1 MFSRIGRQ
9 IVIITMTSYR
19 VVMYETGVNAV
30 RCNKKHTPSRV
41 PISAAH
47 CTEYRNS
54 SQKTNKPSG
63 IFEYFQTLNNL
74 TLAPLNPDE
83 KIKTETGKPMKR
95 IMLFLLTNIAIM
107 VVLSITLRL
116 LGVDSI
122 LAENGSDLNIQALVI
137 LSGVI
142 GFGGSFI
149 SLLISKWMAKRMTG
163 AVVITNPVSNV
174 EKWLISTVEKQ
185 AKIVGI
191 KMPEVAIF
199 PSSAMNAFA
208 TGASKNKALMAVSQ
222 GLLDSMSQGEIEAV
236 VGHEMSHIANGD
248 MVTLALIQ
256 GVVNTFV
263 VFLSR
268 VIGHVV
274 DRVILKNNQGHGI
287 GYFVSVIV
295 AQIVLSILASTIVM
309 YFSRKREF
317 IADTGGADLAG
328 HQNMINALKRL
339 GQVEPEA
346 LPEQMAAFG
355 INDKGGV
362 MALFSSHPPIEDRIV
377 ALEQRALRG

>member
-1 MFSRIGRQ
+1 
-9 IVIITMTSYR
+9 
-19 VVMYETGVNAV
+19 
-30 RCNKKHTPSRV
+30 
-41 PISAAH
+41 
-47 CTEYRNS
+47 
-54 SQKTNKPSG
+54 
-63 IFEYFQTLNNL
+63 
-74 TLAPLNPDE
+74 
-83 KIKTETGKPMKR
+83 MKR
-95 IMLFLLTNIAIM
+95 IMLFIMTNIAIM

-149 SLLISKWMAKRMTG
+149 SLLMSKWMAKRMTG
-163 AVVITNPVSNV
+163 AVVIADPSSNI
-174 EKWLISTVEKQ
+174 ERWLIDIVEKQ
-185 AKIVGI
+185 AKIVGV

-199 PSSAMNAFA
+199 PSPAMNAFA

-268 VIGHVV
+268 IVGHIV

-287 GYFVSVIV
+287 GYFVTVMISQV
-295 AQIVLSILASTIVM
+295 VLSVLASTIVM

-362 MALFSSHPPIEDRIV
+362 MALFSSHPPIEARIA
-377 ALEQRALRG
+377 ALEERAKGRA

>member
-1 MFSRIGRQ
+1 
-9 IVIITMTSYR
+9 
-19 VVMYETGVNAV
+19 
-30 RCNKKHTPSRV
+30 
-41 PISAAH
+41 
-47 CTEYRNS
+47 
-54 SQKTNKPSG
+54 
-63 IFEYFQTLNNL
+63 
-74 TLAPLNPDE
+74 
-83 KIKTETGKPMKR
+83 MKR
-95 IMLFLLTNIAIM
+95 IALFLFTNIAIM
-107 VVLSITLRL
+107 VVLSITLRI

-163 AVVITNPVSNV
+163 AVVITNPQSNI
-174 EKWLISTVEKQ
+174 EKWLLSTVEKQ
-185 AKIVGI
+185 SKIVGI

-208 TGASKNKALMAVSQ
+208 TGASKNKALVAVSE
-222 GLLDSMSQGEIEAV
+222 GLLNNMSQGEIEAV
-236 VGHEMSHIANGD
+236 LGHEMSHVANGD

-268 VIGHVV
+268 VVGHVV

-287 GYFVSVIV
+287 GYFVTVMVSQV
-295 AQIVLSILASTIVM
+295 VLSILASTIVM

-355 INDKGGV
+355 INDKGGI
-362 MALFSSHPPIEDRIV
+362 MALFSSHPPIEARIA
-377 ALEQRALRG
+377 ALEERAKRSSVT

>member
-1 MFSRIGRQ
+1 
-9 IVIITMTSYR
+9 
-19 VVMYETGVNAV
+19 
-30 RCNKKHTPSRV
+30 
-41 PISAAH
+41 
-47 CTEYRNS
+47 
-54 SQKTNKPSG
+54 
-63 IFEYFQTLNNL
+63 
-74 TLAPLNPDE
+74 
-83 KIKTETGKPMKR
+83 MKR
-95 IMLFLLTNIAIM
+95 IFLFIMTNIAIM
-107 VVLSITLRL
+107 AVLSITLRL

-149 SLLISKWMAKRMTG
+149 SLLMSKWMAKRMTG
-163 AVVITNPVSNV
+163 AVVITNPRSNI
-174 EKWLISTVEKQ
+174 ERWLISTVEKQ

-208 TGASKNKALMAVSQ
+208 TGATKNNALMAVSQ
-222 GLLDSMSQGEIEAV
+222 GLLDNMSQGEVEAV

-268 VIGHVV
+268 VVGHIV
-274 DRVILKNNQGHGI
+274 DRVILKNDRGHGI
-287 GYFVSVIV
+287 GYFVTVMISQVILSV
-295 AQIVLSILASTIVM
+295 LASTIVM

-339 GQVEPEA
+339 GQVEPEP

-355 INDKGGV
+355 INDKGGI
-362 MALFSSHPPIEDRIV
+362 MALFSSHPPIEARIA
-377 ALEQRALRG
+377 ALEERAVGRS

>member
-1 MFSRIGRQ
+1 
-9 IVIITMTSYR
+9 
-19 VVMYETGVNAV
+19 
-30 RCNKKHTPSRV
+30 
-41 PISAAH
+41 
-47 CTEYRNS
+47 
-54 SQKTNKPSG
+54 
-63 IFEYFQTLNNL
+63 
-74 TLAPLNPDE
+74 
-83 KIKTETGKPMKR
+83 MKR
-95 IMLFLLTNIAIM
+95 IMLFILTNIAIM

-122 LAENGSDLNIQALVI
+122 LAANGSDLNIQALVI
-137 LSGVI
+137 MSGVI

-149 SLLISKWMAKRMTG
+149 SLLMSKWMAKQMTG
-163 AVVITNPVSNV
+163 AVVITNPTSNI
-174 EKWLISTVEKQ
+174 EQWLVSTVEKQ

-199 PSSAMNAFA
+199 PASEMNAFA
-208 TGASKNKALMAVSQ
+208 TGASKNNALMAVSQ
-222 GLLDSMSQGEIEAV
+222 GLLDNMSQGEVEAV

-268 VIGHVV
+268 VVGHIV

-287 GYFVSVIV
+287 GYFVTVMVSQVI
-295 AQIVLSILASTIVM
+295 LSILASTIVM
-309 YFSRKREF
+309 YFSRRREF

-339 GQVEPEA
+339 GQVEPAA

-355 INDKGGV
+355 INDKGGI
-362 MALFSSHPPIEDRIV
+362 MALFSSHPPIEARIE
-377 ALEQRALRG
+377 ALEKRALTRS

>member
-1 MFSRIGRQ
+1 
-9 IVIITMTSYR
+9 
-19 VVMYETGVNAV
+19 
-30 RCNKKHTPSRV
+30 
-41 PISAAH
+41 
-47 CTEYRNS
+47 
-54 SQKTNKPSG
+54 
-63 IFEYFQTLNNL
+63 
-74 TLAPLNPDE
+74 
-83 KIKTETGKPMKR
+83 MKR
-95 IMLFLLTNIAIM
+95 IFLFIMTNIAIM
-107 VVLSITLRL
+107 AVLSITLRL

-149 SLLISKWMAKRMTG
+149 SLLMSKWMAKRMTG
-163 AVVITNPVSNV
+163 AVVIINPRSNI
-174 EKWLISTVEKQ
+174 ERWLISTVEKQ

-208 TGASKNKALMAVSQ
+208 TGATKNNALMAVSQ
-222 GLLDSMSQGEIEAV
+222 GLLDNMSQGEVEAV

-268 VIGHVV
+268 VVGHIV
-274 DRVILKNNQGHGI
+274 DRVILKNDRGHGI
-287 GYFVSVIV
+287 GYFVTVMISQVILSV
-295 AQIVLSILASTIVM
+295 LASTIVM

-339 GQVEPEA
+339 GQVEPEP

-355 INDKGGV
+355 INDKGGI
-362 MALFSSHPPIEDRIV
+362 MALFSSHPPIEARIA
-377 ALEQRALRG
+377 ALEERAVGRS

>member
-1 MFSRIGRQ
+1 
-9 IVIITMTSYR
+9 
-19 VVMYETGVNAV
+19 
-30 RCNKKHTPSRV
+30 
-41 PISAAH
+41 
-47 CTEYRNS
+47 
-54 SQKTNKPSG
+54 
-63 IFEYFQTLNNL
+63 
-74 TLAPLNPDE
+74 
-83 KIKTETGKPMKR
+83 MKR
-95 IMLFLLTNIAIM
+95 MMLFLLTNIAIM
-107 VVLSITLRL
+107 VVLSITLRI

-142 GFGGSFI
+142 GFGGSLI

-163 AVVITNPVSNV
+163 AVVITNPSSNV
-174 EKWLISTVEKQ
+174 EKWLLSTVEKQ
-185 AKIVGI
+185 SKIVGI

-199 PSSAMNAFA
+199 PSPAMNAFA
-208 TGASKNKALMAVSQ
+208 TGASKNKALVAVSQ

-236 VGHEMSHIANGD
+236 LGHEVSHVANGD

-268 VIGHVV
+268 IIGHVV

-287 GYFVSVIV
+287 GYFVTVII
-295 AQIVLSILASTIVM
+295 AQVVLSVLASTIVM

-355 INDKGGV
+355 INDKGGF
-362 MALFSSHPPIEDRIV
+362 MALFSSHPPIEARIA
-377 ALEQRALRG
+377 ALEERSKKHL

>member
-1 MFSRIGRQ
+1 
-9 IVIITMTSYR
+9 
-19 VVMYETGVNAV
+19 
-30 RCNKKHTPSRV
+30 
-41 PISAAH
+41 
-47 CTEYRNS
+47 
-54 SQKTNKPSG
+54 
-63 IFEYFQTLNNL
+63 
-74 TLAPLNPDE
+74 
-83 KIKTETGKPMKR
+83 MKR
-95 IMLFLLTNIAIM
+95 IILFLLTNIAIM

-163 AVVITNPVSNV
+163 AVVITQPTSNI
-174 EKWLISTVEKQ
+174 EKWLVNTVEKQ
-185 AKIVGI
+185 AKIVGV

-199 PSSAMNAFA
+199 PSTAMNAFA
-208 TGASKNKALMAVSQ
+208 TGASKNNALMAVSQ
-222 GLLDSMSQGEIEAV
+222 GLLDNMTQGEVEAV
-236 VGHEMSHIANGD
+236 IGHEMSHIANGD

-268 VIGHVV
+268 VIGHLV

-287 GYFVSVIV
+287 GYFVSVMV
-295 AQIVLSILASTIVM
+295 AQVVLSILASTIVM
-309 YFSRKREF
+309 YFSRKREY

-339 GQVEPEA
+339 GQVETEA

-355 INDKGGV
+355 INDKNGI
-362 MALFSSHPPIEDRIV
+362 MALFSSHPPIEDRIK
-377 ALEQRALRG
+377 ALEIRAKNLA

>member
-1 MFSRIGRQ
+1 
-9 IVIITMTSYR
+9 
-19 VVMYETGVNAV
+19 
-30 RCNKKHTPSRV
+30 
-41 PISAAH
+41 
-47 CTEYRNS
+47 
-54 SQKTNKPSG
+54 
-63 IFEYFQTLNNL
+63 
-74 TLAPLNPDE
+74 
-83 KIKTETGKPMKR
+83 MKR
-95 IMLFLLTNIAIM
+95 IFLFILTNIAIM

-122 LAENGSDLNIQALVI
+122 LAENGSDLNVQALVI

-149 SLLISKWMAKRMTG
+149 SLLMSKWMAKRMTG
-163 AVVITNPVSNV
+163 AVVITNPTTNV

-199 PSSAMNAFA
+199 PSADMNAFA
-208 TGASKNKALMAVSQ
+208 TGATKNNALVAVSQ
-222 GLLDSMSQGEIEAV
+222 GLLNNMAQGEIEAV
-236 VGHEMSHIANGD
+236 VGHEMSHVANGD

-268 VIGHVV
+268 IVGHIV
-274 DRVILKNNQGHGI
+274 DRVVLKNERGHGI
-287 GYFVSVIV
+287 GYFVTVMI
-295 AQIVLSILASTIVM
+295 AQVVLSILASTIVM

-355 INDKGGV
+355 INDKGGI
-362 MALFSSHPPIEDRIV
+362 MALFSSHPPIEARIV
-377 ALEQRALRG
+377 ALEERAKRMS